1 MKFMRLVTMLMFCG
15 LLFVAG
21 CSSNSVDPVDSS
33 AKDCGTTFSEA
44 LTGMSNFTIT
54 YNASITGDASISRLT
69 YTDGSGLT
77 QVDSMPTVPWTLNV
91 TISPPV
97 TAEMTTVASTT
108 NGSVYIEMLGD
119 NGGSIQFTRQ
129 DSCVKSV
136 SP

>member
-1 MKFMRLVTMLMFCG
+1 MKFVRLVMV

-21 CSSNSVDPVDSS
+21 CSSNSVDPVGSS
-33 AKDCGTTFSEA
+33 AKDCGTTLSEA
-44 LTGMSNFTIT
+44 LIGGSNFMIT
-54 YNASITGDASISRLT
+54 YNASITGDGSISRIT

-77 QVDSMPTVPWTLNV
+77 QVDSMPTLPWTLNV

-108 NGSVYIEMLGD
+108 NGSVFVEMFGN
-119 NGGSIQFTRQ
+119 NGSGSSFHDSTR
-129 DSCVKSV
+129 CVQSV